1 MMFSPMAILRRLR
14 DPVIQN
20 VLRLGAMFF
29 CIFFAFNVT
38 QTFESKINGDKGVA
52 ALGVLYMSFAIAS
65 LFSTWIIDKLGGA
78 RRALL
83 YAMFTFFIFLLANL
97 YPVLGLLIPVSILL
111 GIGASVLW
119 TAHGAYLS
127 AHGDSST
134 FGLYSGIFF
143 AIFMAHLVLGNLFA
157 AVFFALAPVSND
169 PDDKTTE
176 RTFVGVLSVVCLLSI
191 AFWWFLKD
199 TSQLK
204 AHGAAGAGAAAAA
217 GAGGATGVD
226 DDEADDA
233 PLVGGADADAV
244 PSKEAIL
251 ERADSSSTPAA
262 ASATPTRASTKDR
275 LLATVRVIRDRR
287 MQFLLPVLIFSGS
300 TQAFFYI
307 LAPGRVAEKD
317 QVGYVMVVYGIG
329 EVVISL
335 VAGPLGD
342 KFGRGPLI
350 IASLVLAIIGAIGAI
365 FYPQVPGGWLPYV
378 CAFLFGASD
387 TISNTQLY
395 GALPEMTTDADAGF
409 AFWKLFQTLLLSIF
423 LFMSLGVPFEAIAGI
438 FIALALIAMVS
449 TVVLYKY
456 IVVKGNK
463 STTTTATTLA

>member
-1 MMFSPMAILRRLR
+1 MALSGLRRSLR
-14 DPVIQN
+14 DPVIHN

-52 ALGVLYMSFAIAS
+52 ALGVLYLSFAFAS
-65 LFSTWIIDKLGGA
+65 LFSTWIIDKLRGA
-78 RRALL
+78 RRALVI
-83 YAMFTFFIFLLANL
+83 AMFTFFIFLLANL
-97 YPVLGLLIPVSILL
+97 YPVFELLIPTSILL
-111 GIGASVLW
+111 GVGASVLW

-157 AVFFALAPVSND
+157 AVFFALAPASAD
-169 PDDKTTE
+169 PDDHTTE
-176 RTFVGVLSVVCLLSI
+176 RVFVGVLSIVCLVSI
-191 AFWWFLKD
+191 AFWWFLKEPAE
-199 TSQLK
+199 LK
-204 AHGAAGAGAAAAA
+204 ALARAHAAASDAPSAAA
-217 GAGGATGVD
+217 GALND

-233 PLVGGADADAV
+233 PLVAGGDSSSV
-244 PSKEAIL
+244 PNIDAIL

-262 ASATPTRASTKDR
+262 TATTTTRASTKDR

-287 MQFLLPVLIFSGS
+287 MQGLLPVLIFSGT

-307 LAPGRVAEKD
+307 LAPARITEKD
-317 QVGYVMVVYGIG
+317 QVGYVMVVYGLG
-329 EVVISL
+329 EVIISL

-350 IASLVLAIIGAIGAI
+350 IVSLVLAIIGAIGSI
-365 FYPQVPGGWLPYV
+365 YYPDVPGGWLPYV

-423 LFMSLGVPFEAIAGI
+423 LFMSLGVQFEVIAGI
-438 FIALALIAMVS
+438 FIALAVIAIIS
-449 TVVLYKY
+449 TIILYKY
-456 IVVKGNK
+456 IIGNNK
-463 STTTTATTLA
+463 STSTTTS

>member
-1 MMFSPMAILRRLR
+1 MSSRFAAVVRGFR
-14 DPVIQN
+14 DPVIRN
-20 VLRLGAMFF
+20 VIRLGGMFF

-38 QTFESKINGDKGVA
+38 QTFESKINGATGVA
-52 ALGVLYMSFAIAS
+52 ALGVLYVSFAVAS
-65 LFSTWIIDKLGGA
+65 LFATWLIDKLGGA

-83 YAMFTFFIFLLANL
+83 AATFAFVLFLLANL
-97 YPVLGLLIPVSILL
+97 YPVLPLLIPASVLL
-111 GIGASVLW
+111 GVGASVLW

-157 AVFFALAPVSND
+157 ALFFALAPVAAD
-169 PDDKTTE
+169 PDDKTAE
-176 RTFVGVLSVVCLLSI
+176 RTFVAVLAAVCLLSI

-199 TSQLK
+199 PAQLK
-204 AHGAAGAGAAAAA
+204 ALPARAPAARA
-217 GAGGATGVD
+217 
-226 DDEADDA
+226 ADDA
-233 PLVGGADADAV
+233 ADDADNAPLVAAADADAL
-244 PSKEAIL
+244 PSKDAIL
-251 ERADSSSTPAA
+251 ERADSSSSASSTPAA
-262 ASATPTRASTKDR
+262 ARASTKDR
-275 LLATVRVIRDRR
+275 LLATVRVVRDRR
-287 MQFLLPVLIFSGS
+287 MQFLLPVLIFSGT

-307 LAPGRVAEKD
+307 LAPARVAEKD
-317 QVGYVMVVYGIG
+317 QVGYVMVVYGVG

-350 IASLVLAIIGAIGAI
+350 IASLVLAIVGAIGAI

-395 GALPEMTTDADAGF
+395 GALPEMSADADAGF
-409 AFWKLFQTLLLSIF
+409 AFWKLFQTLLLAIF

-438 FIALALIAMVS
+438 FIALALIAIVS

-456 IVVKGNK
+456 IVRGAAAVK
-463 STTTTATTLA
+463 STTTS